1 MLSNFGS
8 STSVTRLRYTP
19 NMADPL
25 SIKSSDSHLNDYKYV
40 FKCLISKGLFW
51 ISYCTGWK
59 SAGELL
65 DDVT

>member
-8 STSVTRLRYTP
+8 PTRVTRLRYAP
-19 NMADPL
+19 NMTDPI
-25 SIKSSDSHLNDYKYV
+25 SIKSSDSHLNDYKYNV
-40 FKCLISKGLFW
+40 SH
-51 ISYCTGWK
+51 CTSWK